1 MSGITVFNMKK
12 ISTGIL
18 GWNYRMID
26 DVMQD
31 YVIDYYMI
39 VNMIKLFFEKE
50 MVQEKTGI
58 PPNSS
63 RVCIVWNG
71 PVLLTML
78 TQLILEKRLFKIF
91 GNFDYRCEDFDYE

>member
-12 ISTGIL
+12 INTGIL

-39 VNMIKLFFEKE
+39 VKMIKLEHCFLK
-50 MVQEKTGI
+50 
-58 PPNSS
+58 
-63 RVCIVWNG
+63 
-71 PVLLTML
+71 
-78 TQLILEKRLFKIF
+78 KRWSK
-91 GNFDYRCEDFDYE
+91 R